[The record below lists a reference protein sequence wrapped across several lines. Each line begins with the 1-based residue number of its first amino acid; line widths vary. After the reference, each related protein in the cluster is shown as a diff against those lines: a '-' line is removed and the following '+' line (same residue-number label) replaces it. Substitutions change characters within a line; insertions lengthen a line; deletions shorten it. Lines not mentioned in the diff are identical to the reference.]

1 MIPSSVTHIADH
13 APITLHSPPLGQSSL
28 RWKVPIKIT
37 WFSWCWC
44 CSIISLCVM
53 FCGCCLFFC
62 PFLAIVLSAL
72 LQLKAS
78 DYPLGIFKLLLISSC
93 EVETLLRSGDFIGDI
108 KYSCQNQSKCFKM
121 VTWLPVDPL
130 VMSVEKSKRD
140 QLWVTDDG
148 ITTGTCFIQNIYAP
162 SSSLLKRRG
171 HIFCKEEEGGGHI
184 FFEWNKCRRGGG
196 IYFLNETSACGHNPS
211 P

>member
-28 RWKVPIKIT
+28 RWKAPVKIT
-37 WFSWCWC
+37 WFSWC

-62 PFLAIVLSAL
+62 PFLAIVSAL

-78 DYPLGIFKLLLISSC
+78 DYPLGIFKLFLISSC

-121 VTWLPVDPL
+121 VTWLPVDPR

-140 QLWVTDDG
+140 QPWVTDDG
-148 ITTGTCFIQNIYAP
+148 ITTGTY
-162 SSSLLKRRG
+162 
-171 HIFCKEEEGGGHI
+171 GGHI
-184 FFEWNKCRRGGG
+184 FFEWKKC
-196 IYFLNETSACGHNPS
+196 LWS
-211 P
+211 

>member
-28 RWKVPIKIT
+28 RWKAPVKIT
-37 WFSWCWC
+37 WFSWC

-78 DYPLGIFKLLLISSC
+78 DYPLGIFKLFLISSC

-130 VMSVEKSKRD
+130 VMSREIEAWSAVGYRRWHSHRHLFHSK
-140 QLWVTDDG
+140 
-148 ITTGTCFIQNIYAP
+148 NICH
-162 SSSLLKRRG
+162 LL
-171 HIFCKEEEGGGHI
+171 FLTEEEGAYI
-184 FFEWNKCRRGGG
+184 M
-196 IYFLNETSACGHNPS
+196 
-211 P
+211 

>member
-1 MIPSSVTHIADH
+1 MVMGYAHRH
-13 APITLHSPPLGQSSL
+13 LFHSKNICPLLFGTCFIQKIYAPPL
-28 RWKVPIKIT
+28 
-37 WFSWCWC
+37 
-44 CSIISLCVM
+44 
-53 FCGCCLFFC
+53 LF
-62 PFLAIVLSAL
+62 LT
-72 LQLKAS
+72 
-78 DYPLGIFKLLLISSC
+78 C

-162 SSSLLKRRG
+162 QNITHKLMIEQHQHHENHVILIGTFQRSEDWPSGGEGRVIGAWSAIWVTDDGIMLIQNVPTYVWTRHVVLLG
-171 HIFCKEEEGGGHI
+171 TDHLTC
-184 FFEWNKCRRGGG
+184 RGGG
-196 IYFLNETSACGHNPS
+196 VMVIVIRHQTCLFIF
-211 P
+211 